1 MKPMMKELRATIKPM
16 IKQALVSSG
25 EIIGSRVGAGKQG
38 GALGQRIS
46 RLIGSGD
53 YESNTVATNS
63 LINGKGLSASSQFGQ
78 SALKIRV
85 KHREFLGDILSGS
98 VAGAFTNYSYPL
110 NAGLRTTFPYLSQL
124 ASNYE
129 EYCFK
134 GLVFEFIS
142 TASPFLSTSALG
154 SAIAAME
161 YNSSMPAFTSKFA
174 MENSAAAVSTRLDK
188 NLMYGVE
195 CAAGANVQNC
205 YYIRQGASTLPLTT
219 TDLGLFQFAIAPG
232 AGVPTSSVLGE
243 LWVAYDVELDRP
255 LLNMDDIGS
264 CHVYRTGA
272 TSLLPLGATS
282 SFTRSN
288 GSLSL
293 TTVSGT
299 VITPTSVSV
308 GDSLLITVKWT
319 GGAVT
324 VTYPGTP
331 TLSGCTYQNLLNGN
345 TSANTLSPQGGL
357 AGTNDATYNLAVF
370 CTTIVPTITFP
381 TGATLPTTA
390 TVEIIIVNLGNNLAV
405 GSDW

>member
-357 AGTNDATYNLAVF
+357 AGTNDATYNLTVF